1 MYGSQNNE
9 TQDENIKGI
18 FTEQQRRA
26 VRKKLL
32 GFAQKKKQSSPEE
45 LVSDKLAGKK
55 RSAVPLL
62 VEQDFHTSFNMESYR
77 PELDEVPYLLL
88 FRVHFLPY
96 YHNKQPLEMEELR
109 NLAEM
114 SGLQGTMIEEESNG
128 YRLTGEINRGGAV
141 RQIAFYLQ
149 NYLEGGQKRMVVIRN
164 IVFTTET

>member
-1 MYGSQNNE
+1 MYGSEKNE
-9 TQDENIKGI
+9 NQDDIKGI

-32 GFAQKKKQSSPEE
+32 GFAQKKKQSIPEE
-45 LVSDKLAGKK
+45 LPSDNLAGKK

-62 VEQDFHTSFNMESYR
+62 VEQDFHTSFNMQSYR

-96 YHNKQPLEMEELR
+96 LQNKEPLEMEALR

-114 SGLQGTMIEEESNG
+114 SGLQGTMIEEEPNG
-128 YRLTGEINRGGAV
+128 YRLTGEISRGGAV
-141 RQIAFYLQ
+141 RQIVFYLQ
-149 NYLEGGQKRMVVIRN
+149 HHLEGKRMVTIRN
-164 IVFTTET
+164 IVFMTET

>member
-1 MYGSQNNE
+1 MYGSEKNE
-9 TQDENIKGI
+9 NQDDIKGI

-32 GFAQKKKQSSPEE
+32 GFAQKKKQSIPEE
-45 LVSDKLAGKK
+45 LPSGNLAGKK

-62 VEQDFHTSFNMESYR
+62 VEQDFHTSFNMQSYR

-96 YHNKQPLEMEELR
+96 LRNKEPLEMEALR

-114 SGLQGTMIEEESNG
+114 SGLQGTMIEEEPNG
-128 YRLTGEINRGGAV
+128 YRLTGEISRGGAV
-141 RQIAFYLQ
+141 RQIVFYLQ
-149 NYLEGGQKRMVVIRN
+149 HHLVGKRMVTIRN
-164 IVFTTET
+164 IVFMTET

>member
-1 MYGSQNNE
+1 MYGSQKNE
-9 TQDENIKGI
+9 NQDDIKGI
-18 FTEQQRRA
+18 FTEQQRRS

-32 GFAQKKKQSSPEE
+32 GFAQKKKQSIPEE
-45 LVSDKLAGKK
+45 LPSGNLAGKK

-96 YHNKQPLEMEELR
+96 FRNKEPIEMEALR

-128 YRLTGEINRGGAV
+128 YRLTGEISRGGAV
-141 RQIAFYLQ
+141 RQIVFYLQ
-149 NYLEGGQKRMVVIRN
+149 HQLEGKRMVTIRN
-164 IVFTTET
+164 IVFMTET